1 MSVWKNGYCR
11 CYQSILRR
19 AAGMLPWKEP
29 QVISGPGSV
38 EKIAPAVKALGLK
51 RVLVVT
57 GPSLRKL
64 HMPDGLLKSLADA
77 GIQASVFSDV
87 QPNPTLQ
94 NIEDAR
100 KQFVDDDCQAII
112 AFGGG
117 SVMDCAKVAGAR
129 VVNPDKSILQ
139 MRGQLKVGRRL
150 PLLFAIP
157 TTAGTGSETTIAAVV
172 SNPANH
178 EKFAVN
184 DPHLRPDYAVLDPLL
199 TVGLPPKI
207 TAATGMDALTHA
219 VEAYIGKSNT
229 PATEAAAKEAVRLI
243 FQNLEKAYQDGNDI
257 AAREGM
263 LMGSYQAGMAF
274 TRAYVGYVHAIAHAV
289 GGLYGVAHGL
299 ANAIILPYVLEAYG
313 MSAEVRLAQLAVV
326 AGAAA
331 SADDTHTAAG
341 KLIAAIRGM
350 NERMGIPAHV
360 KEIQA
365 GDIPKI
371 ARRAD
376 KEANPLYPVPRIMD
390 QPELA
395 ALVRRIAGIQ

>member
-1 MSVWKNGYCR
+1 
-11 CYQSILRR
+11 
-19 AAGMLPWKEP
+19 
-29 QVISGPGSV
+29 
-38 EKIAPAVKALGLK
+38 
-51 RVLVVT
+51 
-57 GPSLRKL
+57 
-64 HMPDGLLKSLADA
+64 
-77 GIQASVFSDV
+77 
-87 QPNPTLQ
+87 
-94 NIEDAR
+94 
-100 KQFVDDDCQAII
+100 
-112 AFGGG
+112 
-117 SVMDCAKVAGAR
+117 
-129 VVNPDKSILQ
+129 
-139 MRGQLKVGRRL
+139 
-150 PLLFAIP
+150 
-157 TTAGTGSETTIAAVV
+157 
-172 SNPANH
+172 
-178 EKFAVN
+178 
-184 DPHLRPDYAVLDPLL
+184 VLDPLL

-219 VEAYIGKSNT
+219 VEAYIGRSNT

-263 LMGSYQAGMAF
+263 LMGSYQAGLAF

-313 MSAEVRLAQLAVV
+313 KSAEVRLAQLAVT

-331 SADDTHTAAG
+331 SADDAHTAAG

-365 GDIPKI
+365 GDIPEI